1 MSSESLFETRVFNY
15 FDRHTKLNF
24 DIPYVSDL
32 FNLNESVIESE
43 IRGIYKL
50 HGTKNFNSTCKDG
63 RLVLSFYEIY
73 VLA

>member
-15 FDRHTKLNF
+15 FDRHAKLNF

-43 IRGIYKL
+43 IRDIYQK
-50 HGTKNFNSTCKDG
+50 
-63 RLVLSFYEIY
+63 
-73 VLA
+73 AP